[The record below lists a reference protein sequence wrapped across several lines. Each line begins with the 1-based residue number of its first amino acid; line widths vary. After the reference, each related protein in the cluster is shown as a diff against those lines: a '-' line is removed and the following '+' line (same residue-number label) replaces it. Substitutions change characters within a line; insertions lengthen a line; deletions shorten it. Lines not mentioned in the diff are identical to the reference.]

1 MLIDEL
7 LYHLHHPES
16 LDQFDEETLRNLIHQ
31 YPYLESLKSV
41 YFKKS
46 GNSSSSHRD
55 LNEKFMD
62 LSRVHFENHPDE
74 MMSVSVFDL
83 QTNSTGSSDHPPMD
97 SGNSDLKPPA
107 ESEVTTEFQVQLAP
121 DLSGPSAKSY
131 QLYSY
136 DESEFVQY
144 LKTLSPC
151 KVPPPHSG
159 EDAHHLKDLVTH
171 AEENHRSIH
180 LERTEQLIASSI
192 DLKEDIV
199 SESLANLWAEQGKP
213 ELAIQIF
220 EKLIATNPEKSS
232 IFAAKIAKLKA
243 DFSL

>member
-55 LNEKFMD
+55 LHEKLMD
-62 LSRVHFENHPDE
+62 LTQVQFENHPDE
-74 MMSVSVFDL
+74 MMSVTVFDL
-83 QTNSTGSSDHPPMD
+83 QNNQTGASDHSAMD
-97 SGNSDLKPPA
+97 SVKSALKPSAELEATSDLY
-107 ESEVTTEFQVQLAP
+107 VQHAPGLA
-121 DLSGPSAKSY
+121 GPSLSPY
-131 QLYSY
+131 HLYHY
-136 DESEFVQY
+136 DESEFIRY

-151 KVPPPHSG
+151 KVPPVHSAEETPHV
-159 EDAHHLKDLVTH
+159 KDLIV
-171 AEENHRSIH
+171 HRGDPNRDIH
-180 LERTEQLIASSI
+180 LEKTEQLIASSI
-192 DLKEDIV
+192 DLKGEIV

-220 EKLIATNPEKSS
+220 EKLIVTNPEKSS